1 MNIILLFENKGRSI
15 SLAKGMKY
23 PIFNDSFVIP
33 LGGDGYTRIKILG
46 LVFIIIFLI
55 LGIVIADLANGFLAI
70 TFEPKTLEEIP
81 EYESVPYDKAL
92 PVIGSVGTIIIPTG
106 ANDDDLYNKSA
117 TALADAVYIRTESEV
132 SILTADSVIP
142 SGGVF
147 AIGATTRNSFVSTDL
162 EVSLE
167 NESFALRSYIDGSY
181 NVVAVIGGDHLGD
194 VYGAYWLADEL
205 LTGTELGG
213 GDLFSLNLTVE
224 PEMSFRM
231 VDLGPVGIVEKPD
244 AWGDDYSMSE
254 CRFADVVLESYPHV
268 NTTAFERVR
277 DEWEDYV
284 HRIISYGYN
293 TISFETFLEYV
304 NFDLVGDGYQVYA
317 ADSIYR
323 ERHLALR
330 ETFGQ
335 LFEYAANMGVKV
347 ILQTDMVALSEPLT
361 NYFVTEFGA
370 INTSS
375 PEFWQV
381 YKAGL
386 REALTEIPG
395 VQGVMIRTG
404 EGGQGYAHPGWNYY
418 SELLVTTVSALQ
430 IMLNEM
436 LEVIEDLNK
445 TLIYRTWSIG
455 IGDAGDLHTNSDTYE
470 RVLSDVSSPNLI
482 VSTKF
487 TQGDFYSYLP
497 FNPTFEA
504 GNHQRIIE
512 LQCRREYEGMGA
524 IPDYV
529 GPLHQEGI
537 QAAAERCDSLV
548 GMWTWTQHGGPIRAG
563 PMNTYSGFG
572 FWLYIDANV
581 YATSKLAWNTYANI
595 TAVTEGWVAS
605 NFGTDPTLVANMSQM
620 LLKSREPILKVLY
633 IKPFAEKAVYAFGLE
648 PPPMLYIFE
657 WNLVTAS
664 TAVWSGIYTTSKDDL
679 QIAINDGFAG
689 LGSVREL
696 QSLVAGLDAYM
707 VRGLEWYDRIS
718 DSLQYEESLFETLV
732 WYRAYA
738 LWYYHYLE
746 TGDSDSRFAYA
757 DALVNFRTA
766 VKTHEETYG
775 DNLDFPAYN
784 FEEAEMGI
792 QRAQM
797 NENIGLVAVLT
808 LVLTLIFILLGVSP
822 IQKSLREI
830 YPFKKATRIIW
841 LSLLTPWKLKDTET
855 NFTREG
861 IFTTIIVV
869 LLILLGFGVVT
880 FFMAPWVLIGI
891 STVLVVYVVIAIIL
905 FSFKDMQSKGTYV
918 IATLSPLLLVNII
931 LSGIISI
938 RGPSFFFFL
947 FWVDPAFRT
956 VLLATIMGVVG
967 WLLFGF
973 FLIIVDSLEIRKI
986 VVLGRFIILTGVLLV
1001 VIGGVITL
1009 LGFETV
1015 VAAANRELLLLPF
1028 GMAIYLEIT
1037 TQLGLSGSL
1046 PLEIALAGL
1055 ALIILGIVLNII
1067 DNIIQREVST

>member
-1 MNIILLFENKGRSI
+1 
-15 SLAKGMKY
+15 
-23 PIFNDSFVIP
+23 VIP

-46 LVFIIIFLI
+46 LVFISIFLL

-70 TFEPKTLEEIP
+70 TFEPKTLEDIP
-81 EYESVPYDKAL
+81 EYESVPYDKSL
-92 PVIGSVGTIIIPTG
+92 PIIGSVDSIIIPSG
-106 ANDDDLYNKSA
+106 AENNDLYNRSA
-117 TALADAVYIRTESEV
+117 TALAEAVSIRTESEV

-142 SGGVF
+142 PGSVF
-147 AIGATTRNSFVSTDL
+147 AVGASTRNSFVSSNLDA
-162 EVSLE
+162 SPE
-167 NESFALRSYIDGSY
+167 NESFAMRSYTDGIY
-181 NVVAVIGGDHLGD
+181 DVVAVVGGSRLGD
-194 VYGAYWLADEL
+194 AYGAYWLADEL

-213 GDLFSLNLTVE
+213 ANLFSLNFTVE

-231 VDLGPVGIVEKPD
+231 VDLGPVGIVENPD
-244 AWGDDYSMSE
+244 AWGDDYSMSKR
-254 CRFADVVLESYPHV
+254 RFAEVVMESYPHV
-268 NTTAFERVR
+268 NATAFERVR

-293 TISFETFLEYV
+293 AISFETFLEYV

-323 ERHLALR
+323 ERHVALR
-330 ETFGQ
+330 ENFGH

-361 NYFVTEFGA
+361 NYFVSEFGG
-370 INTSS
+370 INISS

-386 REALTEIPG
+386 REALIELPG
-395 VQGVMIRTG
+395 VEGIMIRTG
-404 EGGQGYAHPGWNYY
+404 EGGRGYAHPGWNYY
-418 SELLVTTVSALQ
+418 SELLVTTVPALQ
-430 IMLNEM
+430 TMLNEM
-436 LEVIEDLNK
+436 LEVIQDLDK

-455 IGDAGDLHTNSDTYE
+455 IGDAGDLHTNSETYE
-470 RVLSDVSSPNLI
+470 RVLNDVSSPNLI

-497 FNPTFEA
+497 FNPTFEV
-504 GNHQRIIE
+504 GGHQRIIE

-529 GPLHQEGI
+529 GPLHQRRI

-581 YATSKLAWNTYANI
+581 YATSKIAWNTDANI

-605 NFGTDPTLVANMSQM
+605 NFGTDPTLIANMSQM
-620 LLKSREPILKVLY
+620 LLKSREAILKVLY

-648 PPPMLYIFE
+648 PPPMLFIFE
-657 WNLVTAS
+657 WDLVTAS
-664 TAVWSGIYTTSKDDL
+664 SAVWSGIYTTSKDDI
-679 QIAINDGFAG
+679 QIAINDGFTG
-689 LGSVREL
+689 LTDVREL
-696 QSLVAGLDAYM
+696 QSLVAGLDVYM
-707 VRGLEWYDRIS
+707 VRGLEWYDCIAE
-718 DSLQYEESLFETLV
+718 SLQYEESLFETLV
-732 WYRAYA
+732 WYRVYA

-757 DALVNFRTA
+757 DALLNFRTA

-784 FEEAEMGI
+784 FKEAEMGI

-808 LVLTLIFILLGVSP
+808 LVLTLIFVLLGAGP
-822 IQKSLREI
+822 IQEQLRET

-841 LSLLTPWKLKDTET
+841 LSLLTPWKLKDTKT

-861 IFTTIIVV
+861 IFTAIIVV
-869 LLILLGFGVVT
+869 LLLLLGVGVVT
-880 FFMAPWVLIGI
+880 FFIAPWVLIGI

-931 LSGIISI
+931 MTGIISI
-938 RGPSFFFFL
+938 RGPAFFFFL
-947 FWVDPAFRT
+947 FWVNPAFRT
-956 VLLATIMGVVG
+956 VLLAIIMGAVG

-973 FLIIVDSLEIRKI
+973 FLITVDSLKIRKI
-986 VVLGRFIILTGVLLV
+986 VVMGRFIILMGVLLAF
-1001 VIGGVITL
+1001 IGGIIAL

-1037 TQLGLSGSL
+1037 TQLGLPGSL

-1055 ALIILGIVLNII
+1055 ALIIIGIVLNII
-1067 DNIIQREVST
+1067 DNIMQRDVSI